1 MEIKQLKYFIEV
13 AKREH
18 LSEAAL
24 ELDIAQSAISRQI
37 TQLEKELQV
46 TLFKR
51 EGRNIHLTD
60 EGKHLFTEATK
71 IIDQLDETIRL
82 FHNQSESNHFIIRIG
97 YVESYISQVLTLLIQ
112 AFENKSDSVVEPILL
127 EESDI
132 LNALLTD
139 QIDIAF
145 TELTQKL
152 KQNPSLKIN
161 PLFEENFHIYVP
173 KDDPITMA
181 TNPPLIQFS
190 NKMIYELYAL
200 PSNIR
205 QTLEKVVETPIRTVT
220 HTQIAQYLLNKE
232 RGYIIAPS
240 YHLLDKNP
248 KKWIDVSLEHTELR
262 RTICSVVRP
271 DNRKNDLQLM
281 LTTIE
286 QLLSR
291 SATYH

>member
-112 AFENKSDSVVEPILL
+112 AFENKSDSVVEPILM

-145 TELTQKL
+145 TELTQTL
-152 KQNPSLKIN
+152 KQNSSLKIN

-232 RGYIIAPS
+232 RGYIITPS

-248 KKWIDVSLEHTELR
+248 QKWVDVSLEHTELR

>member
-24 ELDIAQSAISRQI
+24 ELEIAQSAISRQI
-37 TQLEKELQV
+37 SQLEKELQV

-51 EGRNIHLTD
+51 EGRNIYLTD
-60 EGKHLFTEATK
+60 EGKQLFSEATK
-71 IIDQLDETIRL
+71 ILDQLDETVRL

-97 YVESYISQVLTLLIQ
+97 YVESYISQVLTLLMQ
-112 AFENKSDSVVEPILL
+112 SFENNSDSIIEPILM

-132 LNALLTD
+132 LNALTTD
-139 QIDIAF
+139 QIDVGF
-145 TELTQKL
+145 TDLSNEIKQHRELKV
-152 KQNPSLKIN
+152 NA
-161 PLFEENFHIYVP
+161 LFEENYHIYAP
-173 KDDPITMA
+173 KNSPITMT

-190 NKMIYELYAL
+190 NKTIYELYPL
-200 PSNIR
+200 PPNIK
-205 QTLEKVVETPIRTVT
+205 QTLARIVEQPIRTVT
-220 HTQIAQYLLNKE
+220 HPQLAQYILTKE
-232 RGYIIAPS
+232 RGYIIAAS

-248 KKWIDVSLEHTELR
+248 KKWIDISLGHTKLK
-262 RTICSVVRP
+262 RTICSAVRQ
-271 DNRKNDLQLM
+271 DNRKNDIHLM
-281 LTTIE
+281 LSTID

>member
-24 ELDIAQSAISRQI
+24 ELNIAQSAISRQI
-37 TQLEKELQV
+37 AHLENELQV

-51 EGRNIHLTD
+51 EGRNIYLTD
-60 EGKHLFTEATK
+60 EGKQFFSEATK

-82 FHNQSESNHFIIRIG
+82 FHNQSASNHFIIRIG
-97 YVESYISQVLTLLIQ
+97 YVECYISQVLTLLIQ
-112 AFENKSDSVVEPILL
+112 AFENNSDSIIEPILMK
-127 EESDI
+127 ESEI
-132 LNALLTD
+132 LNALITN

-145 TELTQKL
+145 MDLTQKI
-152 KQNPSLKIN
+152 KQNTSLKIN

-190 NKMIYELYAL
+190 NKSIYELYAL
-200 PSNIR
+200 PPHIK
-205 QTLEKVVETPIRTVT
+205 QTLANVVESPIRTVT
-220 HTQIAQYLLNKE
+220 STQLAQYLLNKG

-240 YHLLDKNP
+240 YQLLDKNP
-248 KKWIDVSLEHTELR
+248 QKWIDISLEHTELK
-262 RTICSVVRP
+262 RTICSIIRR
-271 DNRKNDLQLM
+271 DNRKNDIQLM
-281 LTTIE
+281 LSTID

>member
-24 ELDIAQSAISRQI
+24 ELNIAQSAISRQI
-37 TQLEKELQV
+37 AHLENELQV

-51 EGRNIHLTD
+51 EGRNIYLTD
-60 EGKHLFTEATK
+60 EGRQFFSEATK

-97 YVESYISQVLTLLIQ
+97 HVECYISQVLTLLIQ
-112 AFENKSDSVVEPILL
+112 AFENNSDSIIEPILMK
-127 EESDI
+127 ESEI
-132 LNALLTD
+132 LNALITN

-145 TELTQKL
+145 MDLTQKI
-152 KQNPSLKIN
+152 KQNTSLKIN

-190 NKMIYELYAL
+190 NKSIYELYAL
-200 PSNIR
+200 PPHIN
-205 QTLEKVVETPIRTVT
+205 QTLANVVETPIRTVT
-220 HTQIAQYLLNKE
+220 STQLAQYLLNKG

-240 YHLLDKNP
+240 YQLLDKNP
-248 KKWIDVSLEHTELR
+248 QKWIDISLEHTELK
-262 RTICSVVRP
+262 RTICSIIRR
-271 DNRKNDLQLM
+271 DNRKNDIQLM
-281 LTTIE
+281 LSTID

>member
-24 ELDIAQSAISRQI
+24 ELNIAQSAISRQI
-37 TQLEKELQV
+37 AQLEKELQV

-51 EGRNIHLTD
+51 EGRNIYLTD
-60 EGKHLFTEATK
+60 EGRQFFTEATK
-71 IIDQLDETIRL
+71 IIDQLNETIRL

-112 AFENKSDSVVEPILL
+112 AFENKSQSIIEPILM

-132 LNALLTD
+132 LNALITN

-145 TELTQKL
+145 TNLTQQI
-152 KQNPSLKIN
+152 KQNTSLKIN

-181 TNPPLIQFS
+181 TNPPLVQFS
-190 NKMIYELYAL
+190 NKSIYELYKL
-200 PSNIR
+200 PPYIK
-205 QTLEKVVETPIRTVT
+205 QTLVSVIETPIRTVT
-220 HTQIAQYLLNKE
+220 NTQLAQYLLNKG

-240 YHLLDKNP
+240 YQQLDKNP
-248 KKWIDVSLEHTELR
+248 QKWIAISLEHTELK
-262 RTICSVVRP
+262 RTICSVIRH
-271 DNRKNDLQLM
+271 DNRKNDIQFM

>member
-112 AFENKSDSVVEPILL
+112 AFENKSDSVVEPILM

-145 TELTQKL
+145 TELTQTL
-152 KQNPSLKIN
+152 KQNSSLKIN

-240 YHLLDKNP
+240 YYLLDKNP
-248 KKWIDVSLEHTELR
+248 QKWVDVSLEHTELR

>member
-112 AFENKSDSVVEPILL
+112 AFENKSDSVVEPILM

-145 TELTQKL
+145 TELTQTL
-152 KQNPSLKIN
+152 KQNSSLKIN

-248 KKWIDVSLEHTELR
+248 QKWVDVSLEHTELR
-262 RTICSVVRP
+262 STICSVVRP

>member
-51 EGRNIHLTD
+51 EGRNIYLTE
-60 EGKHLFTEATK
+60 EGKQLFSEATK
-71 IIDQLDETIRL
+71 IIEQLDETIRL
-82 FHNQSESNHFIIRIG
+82 FHNQSESNHFVIHIG

-112 AFENKSDSVVEPILL
+112 SFENESDSIVEPILM
-127 EESDI
+127 EESEI

-145 TELTQKL
+145 TELSHEI
-152 KQNPSLKIN
+152 KQNNTLKVN
-161 PLFEENFHIYVP
+161 PLFEENYHIYAP

-181 TNPPLIQFS
+181 TNPPLAQFS
-190 NKMIYELYAL
+190 NTLIYELYAL
-200 PSNIR
+200 PQSMKQI
-205 QTLEKVVETPIRTVT
+205 LGKVIESPIRTVT
-220 HTQIAQYLLNKE
+220 HPQLAQYLLNHQ
-232 RGYIIAPS
+232 RAYIITAS

-248 KKWIDVSLEHTELR
+248 RKWVDISLEHTELK
-262 RTICSVVRP
+262 RTICSVSRI
-271 DNRKNDLQLM
+271 DNKKHDIQLM
-281 LTTIE
+281 NATID